1 LTFQTALS
9 APPNTCFRP
18 SPFYTLKV
26 ITMKNQTKKFSN
38 TMAVFVLM
46 SLASTSVFAQA
57 LGGKGTVSAVTC
69 VLAAYSSAT
78 STTALTDVTLPVVAT
93 TTLSS
98 LTAAG
103 PLQSS
108 LYSTSFFVKP
118 TDNTCIGGAA
128 TGNFNVRFSSA
139 TGADTSAA
147 TKAKNGGTA
156 ASVTID
162 LVPVTSAGVIGTP
175 TAPAAT
181 GMSMTA
187 TTAALQHGLPNVLL
201 ASGNLQFQARYY
213 RTNVVAA
220 TPVTVGTVITS
231 MTMTTEYF

>member
-1 LTFQTALS
+1 
-9 APPNTCFRP
+9 
-18 SPFYTLKV
+18 
-26 ITMKNQTKKFSN
+26 
-38 TMAVFVLM
+38 
-46 SLASTSVFAQA
+46 
-57 LGGKGTVSAVTC
+57 
-69 VLAAYSSAT
+69 
-78 STTALTDVTLPVVAT
+78 
-93 TTLSS
+93 
-98 LTAAG
+98 
-103 PLQSS
+103 
-108 LYSTSFFVKP
+108 
-118 TDNTCIGGAA
+118 
-128 TGNFNVRFSSA
+128 
-139 TGADTSAA
+139 
-147 TKAKNGGTA
+147 
-156 ASVTID
+156 